1 MAKKFFGRLV
11 GLAVVAG
18 AVAAAVTYVKQSAN
32 FNKNLDDDFY
42 DFEDEEEGETNRK
55 YSALK
60 NSTDEFISSA
70 KETASVAKGMVAPVK
85 DIFNEVSQIVVDK
98 VKDLAGVEKEE
109 TDLEELRDEVLD
121 TVEDIKEVSTEKVE
135 EIKKNIAENTS
146 VVEEEF

>member
-18 AVAAAVTYVKQSAN
+18 AVAAAVTYVKQYAN

-42 DFEDEEEGETNRK
+42 DFEDEE
-55 YSALK
+55 
-60 NSTDEFISSA
+60 D
-70 KETASVAKGMVAPVK
+70 SVAKGMVAPVK

-121 TVEDIKEVSTEKVE
+121 TVEDIKKVSTEKVE